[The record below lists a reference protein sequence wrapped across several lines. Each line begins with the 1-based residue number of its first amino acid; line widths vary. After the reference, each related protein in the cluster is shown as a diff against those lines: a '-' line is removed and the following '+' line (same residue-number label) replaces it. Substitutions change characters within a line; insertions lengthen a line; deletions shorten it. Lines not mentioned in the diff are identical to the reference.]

1 MTTLIALNGKEFFV
15 KDLSWR
21 LLSDFVLDHCRN
33 VIKEDEKQEWQE
45 GYGKIISQETAVAI
59 ADQLEQLIEKGVV
72 ERFRIEL
79 ELGNLGSH
87 FSENDV
93 RKFIQFS
100 RHSGGFDIW

>member
-15 KDLSWR
+15 KDLPWR

-59 ADQLEQLIEKGVV
+59 ATPLEKLIKKGVV

-79 ELGNLGSH
+79 EFGNLGSH
-87 FSENDV
+87 FSEKDV
-93 RKFIQFS
+93 KKFIQFL